1 MTENDQSTS
10 KWSAMYSE
18 DKVWSSFPCTL
29 VSVKRGSYEIT
40 AVYLPL
46 ISVIGQFNI
55 FLWSPWLFSSWFFMN
70 LHIIVHYCII
80 LQLTELNFCRKSIF
94 AHIWAKS
101 IRWGQIFKTMLPGA
115 WVKLFRIFFSLT
127 CKYISL

>member
-10 KWSAMYSE
+10 KWSAMYLE
-18 DKVWSSFPCTL
+18 DKVWSSFPCIL

-40 AVYLPL
+40 AVCLPL

-80 LQLTELNFCRKSIF
+80 LQFTELNFCRKSIF
-94 AHIWAKS
+94 ARIWAKS
-101 IRWGQIFKTMLPGA
+101 IRWEQIFKKILPGA
-115 WVKLFRIFFSLT
+115 WVKLFRNFFSLI